1 MIQKECDTYE
11 DRTTH
16 NRRQWADEEDSA
28 VMIRTEYTCTECG
41 AVSITYNEFTT
52 NE

>member
-1 MIQKECDTYE
+1 MILKKCDTC
-11 DRTTH
+11 DARTDH
-16 NRRQWADEEDSA
+16 DRRQWGEEEDSV